1 MNPLVSVMIG
11 AYNAAPYLGEAI
23 ESALGQDYEPIE
35 LIVVDDGSTD
45 GTADVARSFAQ
56 TKLIQQENGGNGA
69 ARNRAVENAS
79 GELYAFLD
87 ADDRFTPGKLRL
99 QKGALDAD
107 PGLDM
112 VFGHVR
118 EFFSPELDE
127 ETRASLR
134 PPAAEPMPWTAP
146 NLMLVR
152 RESFQRVGSLYDR
165 RQGRRHCRL
174 VRTGSRS
181 GPPLRDP
188 SGGRARAPSTHSE
201 QWAPRECVPL
211 AIPPGHP
218 AGDGAPPR
226 RGRRRPGEGHM
237 SDSTPRG
244 SFWPSAT
251 RNAPFWRSHSA
262 RSSKLRHAGR
272 HCSPST

>member
-1 MNPLVSVMIG
+1 VNPLVSVMIG

-45 GTADVARSFAQ
+45 GTADVARSFPQA
-56 TKLIQQENGGNGA
+56 KVIQQENGGNGS

-87 ADDRFTPGKLRL
+87 ADDRFTPGKLSL
-99 QKGALDAD
+99 QKAVLDAD

-134 PPAAEPMPWTAP
+134 PPAPEPMPWTAP

-152 RESFQRVGSLYDR
+152 RRSFERVGPFTTAVRVGVTVDWFARAQEAGLRHTIPPEVVLER
-165 RQGRRHCRL
+165 RLHTQNNGLRESA
-174 VRTGSRS
+174 SRS
-181 GPPLRDP
+181 QYLEVIRQ
-188 SGGRARAPSTHSE
+188 AME
-201 QWAPRECVPL
+201 
-211 AIPPGHP
+211 
-218 AGDGAPPR
+218 
-226 RGRRRPGEGHM
+226 RRRAAAE
-237 SDSTPRG
+237 
-244 SFWPSAT
+244 A
-251 RNAPFWRSHSA
+251 AQA
-262 RSSKLRHAGR
+262 EEL
-272 HCSPST
+272 

>member
-1 MNPLVSVMIG
+1 VKPLLSVMIG

-23 ESALGQDYEPIE
+23 ESVLAQDYEPVE

-45 GTADVARSFAQ
+45 CTAEVARSFADV
-56 TKLIQQENGGNGA
+56 TVVSQENGGNGA

-99 QKGALDAD
+99 QKDALDAD

-118 EFFSPELDE
+118 EFLSPELDE

-146 NLMLVR
+146 NLMLIRRDSFHRVGPFTTAVR
-152 RESFQRVGSLYDR
+152 VGVTVDWFARAQEAGLRHTILPEVVLERRLHTQNNGLRESA
-165 RQGRRHCRL
+165 
-174 VRTGSRS
+174 SRS
-181 GPPLRDP
+181 QYLEVIRQ
-188 SGGRARAPSTHSE
+188 AME
-201 QWAPRECVPL
+201 
-211 AIPPGHP
+211 
-218 AGDGAPPR
+218 
-226 RGRRRPGEGHM
+226 RRRASAEA
-237 SDSTPRG
+237 G
-244 SFWPSAT
+244 SAEDT
-251 RNAPFWRSHSA
+251 
-262 RSSKLRHAGR
+262 
-272 HCSPST
+272 

>member
-1 MNPLVSVMIG
+1 VNPLVTVMIG

-56 TKLIQQENGGNGA
+56 TKLIRQENGGNGA

-99 QKGALDAD
+99 QKDALDAD

-118 EFFSPELDE
+118 EFLSPELDE

-146 NLMLVR
+146 NLMLIRRDSFHRVGPFTTAVR
-152 RESFQRVGSLYDR
+152 VGVTVDWFARAQEAGLRHTILPEVVLERRLHTQNNGLRESASRVQYLEVI
-165 RQGRRHCRL
+165 RQ
-174 VRTGSRS
+174 
-181 GPPLRDP
+181 
-188 SGGRARAPSTHSE
+188 AME
-201 QWAPRECVPL
+201 
-211 AIPPGHP
+211 
-218 AGDGAPPR
+218 
-226 RGRRRPGEGHM
+226 RRRASAEA
-237 SDSTPRG
+237 G
-244 SFWPSAT
+244 SAEDT
-251 RNAPFWRSHSA
+251 
-262 RSSKLRHAGR
+262 
-272 HCSPST
+272 

>member
-1 MNPLVSVMIG
+1 VKPLLSVMIG

-23 ESALGQDYEPIE
+23 ESVLAQDYEPVE

-45 GTADVARSFAQ
+45 GTAEVARSFADV
-56 TKLIQQENGGNGA
+56 TVVSQENGGNGA

-99 QKGALDAD
+99 QKDALDAD

-118 EFFSPELDE
+118 EFLSPELDE

-146 NLMLVR
+146 NLMLIRRDSFHRVGPFTTAVR
-152 RESFQRVGSLYDR
+152 VGVTVDWFARAQEAGLRHTILPEVVLERRLHTQNNGLRESA
-165 RQGRRHCRL
+165 
-174 VRTGSRS
+174 SRS
-181 GPPLRDP
+181 QYLEVIRQ
-188 SGGRARAPSTHSE
+188 AME
-201 QWAPRECVPL
+201 
-211 AIPPGHP
+211 
-218 AGDGAPPR
+218 
-226 RGRRRPGEGHM
+226 RRRASAEA
-237 SDSTPRG
+237 G
-244 SFWPSAT
+244 SAEDT
-251 RNAPFWRSHSA
+251 
-262 RSSKLRHAGR
+262 
-272 HCSPST
+272 